1 MEGKEHKIKQ
11 GLKLPVFAVAPAHI
25 CMRLFECREGRNI
38 LMRLSKWGV
47 WKRQVCVAEVRGKK

>member
-1 MEGKEHKIKQ
+1 M
-11 GLKLPVFAVAPAHI
+11 FAVAPAHI